1 MWLYGLKKVSVRCC
15 LLWICELLKKYGNSK
30 LLLVMSPAV
39 LKSYCIPWLAI
50 MCVDRQ
56 QTENQHHEHRYAISF
71 IDCVCFYIWNLA
83 STMPGHEKKKKNQG
97 DDPDPSEYLIVSMD
111 MKRED
116 LAKVYDSKK
125 SFWVPDGQG
134 GFMESVLESN
144 DGKVAKVIVK
154 GYEVCIIYLCTAYI
168 T

>member
-1 MWLYGLKKVSVRCC
+1 
-15 LLWICELLKKYGNSK
+15 
-30 LLLVMSPAV
+30 
-39 LKSYCIPWLAI
+39 
-50 MCVDRQ
+50 
-56 QTENQHHEHRYAISF
+56 
-71 IDCVCFYIWNLA
+71 
-83 STMPGHEKKKKNQG
+83 MPGHEKKKKNQG

-154 GYEVCIIYLCTAYI
+154 GYEVCLIYIYMDYLYYLGI
-168 T
+168 EQLW

>member
-1 MWLYGLKKVSVRCC
+1 
-15 LLWICELLKKYGNSK
+15 
-30 LLLVMSPAV
+30 
-39 LKSYCIPWLAI
+39 
-50 MCVDRQ
+50 
-56 QTENQHHEHRYAISF
+56 
-71 IDCVCFYIWNLA
+71 
-83 STMPGHEKKKKNQG
+83 MPGHEKKKKNQG

-154 GYEVCIIYLCTAYI
+154 GYEVCSIYFLFFPFFDFILLNPLKRCQNI
-168 T
+168 PQPRCIL

>member
-1 MWLYGLKKVSVRCC
+1 
-15 LLWICELLKKYGNSK
+15 
-30 LLLVMSPAV
+30 
-39 LKSYCIPWLAI
+39 
-50 MCVDRQ
+50 
-56 QTENQHHEHRYAISF
+56 
-71 IDCVCFYIWNLA
+71 
-83 STMPGHEKKKKNQG
+83 MPGHEKKKKNQG

-116 LAKVYDSKK
+116 LAKVYASKK

-154 GYEVCIIYLCTAYI
+154 GYEVCIIYLWTAYI

>member
-1 MWLYGLKKVSVRCC
+1 
-15 LLWICELLKKYGNSK
+15 
-30 LLLVMSPAV
+30 
-39 LKSYCIPWLAI
+39 
-50 MCVDRQ
+50 
-56 QTENQHHEHRYAISF
+56 
-71 IDCVCFYIWNLA
+71 
-83 STMPGHEKKKKNQG
+83 MPGHEKKKKNQG

-154 GYEVCIIYLCTAYI
+154 GYEVFIVYI
-168 T
+168 LSTYYRDHISGGATRDCSRHF

>member
-1 MWLYGLKKVSVRCC
+1 
-15 LLWICELLKKYGNSK
+15 
-30 LLLVMSPAV
+30 
-39 LKSYCIPWLAI
+39 
-50 MCVDRQ
+50 
-56 QTENQHHEHRYAISF
+56 
-71 IDCVCFYIWNLA
+71 
-83 STMPGHEKKKKNQG
+83 MPGHEKKKKNQG

-154 GYEVCIIYLCTAYI
+154 GYEVCIIYLWTAYI

>member
-1 MWLYGLKKVSVRCC
+1 
-15 LLWICELLKKYGNSK
+15 
-30 LLLVMSPAV
+30 
-39 LKSYCIPWLAI
+39 
-50 MCVDRQ
+50 
-56 QTENQHHEHRYAISF
+56 
-71 IDCVCFYIWNLA
+71 
-83 STMPGHEKKKKNQG
+83 MPGHEKKKKNQG

-168 T
+168 TEGYSNYGRVVLL

>member
-1 MWLYGLKKVSVRCC
+1 
-15 LLWICELLKKYGNSK
+15 
-30 LLLVMSPAV
+30 
-39 LKSYCIPWLAI
+39 
-50 MCVDRQ
+50 
-56 QTENQHHEHRYAISF
+56 
-71 IDCVCFYIWNLA
+71 
-83 STMPGHEKKKKNQG
+83 MPGHEKKKKNQG

-154 GYEVCIIYLCTAYI
+154 GYEVCLIYIWTTYI
-168 T
+168 TT